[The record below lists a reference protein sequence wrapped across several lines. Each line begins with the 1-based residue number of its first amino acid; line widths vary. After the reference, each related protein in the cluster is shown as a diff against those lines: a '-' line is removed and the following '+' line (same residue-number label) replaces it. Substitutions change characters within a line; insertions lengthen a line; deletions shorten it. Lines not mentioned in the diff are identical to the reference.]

1 MQRIKKRL
9 HRTYI
14 LGKHRARRFHE
25 NPASLPL
32 LLFLLLVS
40 LGALLVTFGLKHNVK
55 QLTVVPNEN
64 HIVLLNVDGQT
75 QTIPTNADT
84 VGQLLGKLHLTLG
97 PNDRVEPDQT
107 VAITQD
113 KFRINVYRGVP
124 VHVIDGLAV
133 YNTVTAAATPRE
145 MVARAGVQLYPEDLV
160 KVTTSDNFVLQP
172 IIGVQAIVTR
182 ATPVNVS
189 LYGSSDIT
197 MRTQSKT
204 VAEFIKD
211 KKIVITAKDTV
222 KPALSTPITAGMQ
235 IDIIRNGI
243 HTITVT
249 EDIPVPVQTI
259 TDSSLSIGATAV
271 RQEGSVG
278 KQVDTY
284 EINVEQGQEVS
295 RKLLQSV
302 TTVDPV
308 ARIVALGTAV
318 YVAPDK
324 TAVMAAAGIDPND
337 YGAVDY
343 IVSHESGWCPTKL
356 QGTHVCPAA
365 APAYIPSG
373 LGYGLAQAT
382 PGSKMASAG
391 ADWASNPVT
400 QLRWATGYA
409 IARYGGWQGAYQHWY
424 THHNW

>member
-1 MQRIKKRL
+1 MQRIKKKI
-9 HRTYI
+9 HRSYH
-14 LGKHRARRFHE
+14 LGKVRVRRFHRH
-25 NPASLPL
+25 PASLPL

-40 LGALLVTFGLKHNVK
+40 AGALLVSFGLKHNVK
-55 QLTVVPNEN
+55 QLTITPNQN
-64 HIVLLNVDGQT
+64 HIVILSVDGLSQT
-75 QTIPTNADT
+75 VPTNADT
-84 VGQLLGKLHLTLG
+84 VGQLLDKLHVTLG

-107 VAITQD
+107 AAITQD
-113 KFRINVYRGVP
+113 KFRINIYRGVP

-133 YNTVTAAATPRE
+133 YNTVTAAATPRG
-145 MVARAGVQLYPEDLV
+145 MVTRAGVQLYPEDV
-160 KVTTSDNFVLQP
+160 VTVTTSDNFVLQP

-204 VAEFIKD
+204 VADFIKD
-211 KKIVITAKDTV
+211 KKIIITAKDTV

-249 EDIPVPVQTI
+249 EDIPVPIETV
-259 TDSSLSIGATAV
+259 TDPTLSIGATAV

-284 EINVEQGQEVS
+284 EIDVEQGQEVS

-308 ARIVALGTAV
+308 TRIVALGTAV

-324 TAVMAAAGIDPND
+324 TAVMAAAGINPSD

-365 APAYIPSG
+365 APAYIPNG

-391 ADWASNPVT
+391 SDWASNPVT
-400 QLRWATGYA
+400 QLSWATGYA
-409 IARYGGWQGAYQHWY
+409 IARYGSWQGAYQHWY